1 MDATLEGRLQELLD
15 KQDINEA
22 LVRMTRGFNRL
33 DPSLVEQSFHEDA
46 VYEHWAFGELIVGN
60 KAIADKLVSML
71 KQKHFRW
78 TTHFLLQSN
87 IELKGDVAFAEN
99 EALSSQ
105 VIQKEGQEP
114 TYYMR
119 ALRMIHR
126 WERRDGKT
134 WKVAYR
140 VALLDGLELA
150 GALPNSGYPPE
161 AYGKRND
168 RDITYHWEE
177 ALKPGVPY
185 QWR

>member
-1 MDATLEGRLQELLD
+1 MDATLEDRLKALLD
-15 KQDINEA
+15 KQDINDA

-33 DPSLVEQSFHEDA
+33 DASLVEQSFHDDA
-46 VYEHWAFGELIVGN
+46 IYEHWAFGDLIVGN
-60 KAIADKLVSML
+60 RAIAEKLITML
-71 KQKHFRW
+71 KLKQFRW
-78 TTHFLLQSN
+78 TTHFLLQSH
-87 IELKGDVAFAEN
+87 IELKGDVAFSEN
-99 EALSSQ
+99 EALSTQ
-105 VIQKEGQEP
+105 VIENGSDEP

-150 GALPNSGYPPE
+150 GVLPNSGYPPE

-168 RDITYHWEE
+168 RDISYHWDE
-177 ALKPGVPY
+177 ALRPGVPY